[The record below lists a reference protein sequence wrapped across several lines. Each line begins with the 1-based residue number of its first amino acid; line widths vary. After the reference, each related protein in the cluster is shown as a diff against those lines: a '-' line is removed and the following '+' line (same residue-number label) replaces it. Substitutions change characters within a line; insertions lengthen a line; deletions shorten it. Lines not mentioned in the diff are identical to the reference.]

1 MRTLITTLV
10 ISAEEKWAG
19 IDETIVGKFA
29 TDAGRP
35 PAPGMFDGM
44 GDLPLLMF
52 LLAGLA
58 GGFALG
64 YFYRGFLVDAP
75 CVKGEDSDAL

>member
-1 MRTLITTLV
+1 MMTLV
-10 ISAEEKWAG
+10 STMVMAAQEKWAG
-19 IDETIVGKFA
+19 IDETIVGKIA
-29 TDAGRP
+29 TEAGRP

-64 YFYRGFLVDAP
+64 YFYRGFLADSPHAN
-75 CVKGEDSDAL
+75 KGDGDVV